1 MIKPSLPSK
10 IAKLADVS
18 GDSAKSLFRGNTCES
33 LDSLTTENE
42 KKNLLN
48 IRPIKDLSK

>member
-18 GDSAKSLFRGNTCES
+18 GDSAKSLFRDNICES

-42 KKNLLN
+42 KK
-48 IRPIKDLSK
+48 IS